1 MKYNGLK
8 ISIKW
13 LKQQC
18 TNIISLT
25 FLMNFGRKFSV
36 EVGAFPIDEADVE
49 ADDVY
54 VLGRLYT
61 CCTVLYTWCTILY
74 TRWAFL
80 AVHGIL
86 VLKINGNVNQNKH
99 TKMFS
104 DLDIKKTPMA
114 RRGKTKYSRE
124 HDSHKCSKEWLAL
137 SEPTA

>member
-8 ISIKW
+8 ISIK
-13 LKQQC
+13 C

-61 CCTVLYTWCTILY
+61 GCTVLYTWCTILY

-99 TKMFS
+99 TKMFTV
-104 DLDIKKTPMA
+104 LDIKKHQWQE
-114 RRGKTKYSRE
+114 GKDKILKRT
-124 HDSHKCSKEWLAL
+124 WFTQVLQGVIG
-137 SEPTA
+137 T